1 MCGPGIRRLFSIT
14 IENVCVCTRAC
25 MHSVGVCPLRFDF
38 FLEITESYRPRET
51 RSWWGE
57 GGSER
62 ERGKCYSALLGFPKE
77 T

>member
-1 MCGPGIRRLFSIT
+1 
-14 IENVCVCTRAC
+14 

-57 GGSER
+57 GGQR
-62 ERGKCYSALLGFPKE
+62 ERGEMLFCSLRVP
-77 T
+77 

>member
-57 GGSER
+57 GGQR
-62 ERGKCYSALLGFPKE
+62 ERGEMLFCSLRVP
-77 T
+77 